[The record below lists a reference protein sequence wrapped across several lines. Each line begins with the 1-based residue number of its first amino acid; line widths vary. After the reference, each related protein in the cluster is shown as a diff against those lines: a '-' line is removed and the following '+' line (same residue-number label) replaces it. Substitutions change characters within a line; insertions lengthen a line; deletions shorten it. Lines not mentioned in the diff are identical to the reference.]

1 MKVTMIIRI
10 MMMDPMMVIVL
21 MDYMIVFLRIQFT
34 MMSKMTTMMRNFM
47 H

>member
-1 MKVTMIIRI
+1 MIIQI

-21 MDYMIVFLRIQFT
+21 MDYMIMFLRIQFM
-34 MMSKMTTMMRNFM
+34 MMSKMTTMMGNFM